1 MDIENFNRDYEKFTW
16 ENMVKILEAL
26 NVSQPKR
33 EFIIY
38 RPLTEEEKASIKQNK
53 KYFKK

>member
-1 MDIENFNRDYEKFTW
+1 MEIKSTGGELIWSNIL
-16 ENMVKILEAL
+16 KILEAL
-26 NVSQPKR
+26 NAPQPKR

-38 RPLTEEEKASIKQNK
+38 RPLTEEEKAIMKQNK